1 MAVGGDAE
9 NDAHA
14 GCRLDNENTLKKT
27 TKHDEA
33 EFEIKERGPGHFRST
48 CPEFD
53 PEKDFI
59 LITAGVLD
67 KRLLSAVWVENNS
80 HLSCLAQG
88 CQGNNLASK
97 AIRTQ

>member
-33 EFEIKERGPGHFRST
+33 EFEIRST

-97 AIRTQ
+97 TIRTQ

>member
-14 GCRLDNENTLKKT
+14 GCRLDNDNTLKKT
-27 TKHDEA
+27 TEHDEA
-33 EFEIKERGPGHFRST
+33 EFEIKELCHFRPT

-67 KRLLSAVWVENNS
+67 KRLLSAAWVENNS

-97 AIRTQ
+97 TIRTQ